1 MSQDIFYYNFAWK
14 DYGEAHSM
22 LGLLDMVKVNL
33 SYTFLTLEILPIK
46 RNSRI
51 NKCQIIG
58 LTNFPGTFIRIN
70 RR

>member
-33 SYTFLTLEILPIK
+33 SYTFLTLEILP
-46 RNSRI
+46 
-51 NKCQIIG
+51 NKKK
-58 LTNFPGTFIRIN
+58 
-70 RR
+70 